1 MRPLTRSHRRSDHR
15 SEQRVPPSAD
25 RLVRLRQDCR
35 VKGLRMTPQREVLL
49 RLLSRTRR
57 HPTADELYRGVRRIM
72 PSVSPATVY
81 RNVQQLV
88 RAGVISTLDRP
99 GAQQY
104 DANRDEHHHFICELC
119 GTIVDVYLERVTYR
133 VDQRRS
139 PLSGTVVHG
148 CDVQLR
154 GRCARC
160 RRVA

>member
-1 MRPLTRSHRRSDHR
+1 MRGTDRRDQTDR
-15 SEQRVPPSAD
+15 RDRGEMPSAE
-25 RLVRLRQDCR
+25 RLARLREECR
-35 VKGLRMTPQREVLL
+35 TRGLRMTPQREALL
-49 RLLSRTRR
+49 RLLSRMRR
-57 HPTADELYRGVRRIM
+57 HPTADELYRGVRKSL

-81 RNVQQLV
+81 RNVQQLAQ
-88 RAGVISTLDRP
+88 AGVISTLDRP

-133 VDQRRS
+133 VDERRS
-139 PLSGTVVHG
+139 LLRGSVVHG

-154 GRCARC
+154 GRCALC